1 MREIRRLVFLFA
13 GFEPH
18 DAEEQRSR
26 FAYAAAKTG
35 QLWDASFDI
44 GALTPA
50 LQGCPEFHVAAGG
63 AGWSAQTD
71 VVVCDWSDLLAKAGR
86 ENVVKRI
93 LLGVWALTSFALNG
107 TLFRYV
113 RTSWR
118 YGLFFLY
125 PVLLTVTALLPLL
138 LIGVGG
144 LWSLAGILFSAFL
157 IWLFIK
163 RMHLMTM
170 LDNWRFAQA
179 AALERSTDI
188 LAKTALFKSAMKKRI
203 ETFQADGA
211 DGEVVIAAHSLG
223 AYFAA
228 MALGGPL
235 AEKKADMP
243 ALGLLMVGSS
253 LLKIALHPKAV
264 RLRAAVGQ
272 IARSDV
278 QWLDVQSLTDVLNF
292 YRADPTAALGLN
304 AKRPL
309 VLQYVRFRA
318 MLTPETYRRIKRNW
332 LRVHRQFVLAAERRT
347 NYSFHMMLAGPFRFD
362 EVMENC
368 GLPRDFVEQ
377 PEIKEPGT

>member
-13 GFEPH
+13 GFETH
-18 DAEEQRSR
+18 AAEEQRAR

-35 QLWDASFDI
+35 PLWSSSFYV
-44 GALTPA
+44 GPLTPGP
-50 LQGCPEFHVAAGG
+50 QGCLQFNVIGRG

-71 VVVCDWSDLLAKAGR
+71 VVVCDWSDLLANAGG

-125 PVLLTVTALLPLL
+125 PGLLTVISLSPLL

-144 LWSLAGILFSAFL
+144 MWALAGILFSALL
-157 IWLFIK
+157 IWFFIK

-170 LDNWRFAQA
+170 LDNWRFARA

-188 LAKTALFKSAMKKRI
+188 LAKTALFKSAMEKRI
-203 ETFQADGA
+203 ETFNADGA

-235 AEKKADMP
+235 AEKKAGMP
-243 ALGLLMVGSS
+243 APGLLMVGSS

-292 YRADPTAALGLN
+292 YRADPASALGLA
-304 AKRPL
+304 AKRPP

-347 NYSFHMMLAGPFRFD
+347 NYSFHMMLAGPFRFA
-362 EVMENC
+362 EISENC
-368 GLPRDFVEQ
+368 GLPSDFVESA
-377 PEIKEPGT
+377 EIKETRP